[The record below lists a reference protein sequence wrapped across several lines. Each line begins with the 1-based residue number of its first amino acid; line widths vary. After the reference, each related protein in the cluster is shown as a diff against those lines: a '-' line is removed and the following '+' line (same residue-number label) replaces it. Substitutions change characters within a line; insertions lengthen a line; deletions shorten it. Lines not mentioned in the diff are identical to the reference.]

1 MQRHEALAEYLN
13 GLGLDYGE
21 GPRVIPERL
30 AYAGRSVNLDT
41 WERGV
46 LQASFSKVEG
56 PGKPWAPLLAEGIA
70 FQFKCQRTFDP
81 TAPHETKAP
90 AAAPDAD
97 IEQDAA
103 DAALESDADLDPL
116 ERLIVDAAV
125 GLALMAEMQRAI
137 DELVVAGEMAE
148 AKKLTGFRN
157 KVAQAV
163 GELKEIIGCDAYER
177 AENKSG
183 AMIASRGPE
192 TRVSGSNGAT
202 PARAGL
208 FAKKKAG
215 TPRPSPAASAAEP
228 ARRRKPK
235 NLRPKLLMLLA
246 ATLAWTVFFLPRLFR
261 TEAPLLQTLDFRGL
275 PGVVEVTP
283 RPPSLFVRVD
293 DATWSRLTDAE
304 RVDLIERIGAVADQA
319 TYVGVQVRLSTSGAP
334 VGQWLKKT
342 GARLADPS

>member
-1 MQRHEALAEYLN
+1 MQRHEALSEFLS

-30 AYAGRSVNLDT
+30 AYAGRAVNLDT

-46 LQASFSKVEG
+46 LQASFSKTEG
-56 PGKPWAPLLAEGIA
+56 QGHSWAPLLAEGIA

-81 TAPHETKAP
+81 TAPEEATSSG
-90 AAAPDAD
+90 AAPDTEA
-97 IEQDAA
+97 EQDPAETES
-103 DAALESDADLDPL
+103 ESDANLDPL

-125 GLALMAEMQRAI
+125 GLALLAEMQRAI
-137 DELVVAGEMAE
+137 DDLVVAGEMAE

-183 AMIASRGPE
+183 AMVASRAPE
-192 TRVSGSNGAT
+192 ALASGSNGAV
-202 PARAGL
+202 PARAGQ
-208 FAKKKAG
+208 FPGKAG
-215 TPRPSPAASAAEP
+215 AKQQPAAALTPSPARLTRP
-228 ARRRKPK
+228 Q

-246 ATLAWTVFFLPRLFR
+246 ATLVWAVFFLPQLFR
-261 TEAPLLQTLDFRGL
+261 PEVPLLQTMDFEGL

-293 DATWSRLTDAE
+293 DSTWGRLTDTE
-304 RVDLIERIGAVADQA
+304 RVDLIERIGVVADQA
-319 TYVGVQVRLSTSGAP
+319 AYAGVHVRLRTSGAP

-342 GARLADPS
+342 GTRISDPS